1 MGYITFKDHRTGES
15 WRTDRDLNLI
25 CEHPSVGT
33 PPILQRLISVPG
45 AAVPLDCTEALGR
58 VTYGQRPFSVNAGK
72 AISNRFAQDSLVKN
86 ALHGKLLE
94 ITLSEDPDYYYIG
107 RISVGEWYRVHGVG
121 HVTISANCDPYK
133 YRRFKTIL
141 SATVPES
148 GTVALDIPNDAM
160 PAVPTITTSASVKV
174 GWNGGEYTISPGT
187 AYRNLDIEFG
197 PGVNSLSLTG
207 DAGTAVTIEYQ
218 EGSL

>member
-1 MGYITFKDHRTGES
+1 MGYITFKDHRAGES

-33 PPILQRLISVPG
+33 PTILQRLISVPG
-45 AAVPLDCTEALGR
+45 AAAPLDCTEALGR
-58 VTYGQRPFSVNAGK
+58 VTYEQRPFSVNAGK
-72 AISNRFAQDSLVKN
+72 AISNRFVQDSLVKN
-86 ALHGKLLE
+86 ALHGKLME
-94 ITLSEDPDYYYIG
+94 ITLSEDPDYYYLG
-107 RISVGEWYRVHGVG
+107 RVSVGEWIRLNGVG

-133 YRRFKTIL
+133 YRQTPTVL

-148 GTVALDIPNDAM
+148 GTVALAVLNDAM
-160 PAVPTITTSASVKV
+160 PTVPTITASAPVKII
-174 GWNGGEYTISPGT
+174 WNGSEHSISAGA

-197 PGVNSLSLTG
+197 AGANALTISG
-207 DAGTAVTIEYQ
+207 DAGTTVTIEYQ